1 MKKLATILFIFFV
14 CSIELVSAQDCDFPK
29 KETQKFYDSATAN
42 VRRKLYITASSY
54 FKAADELRN
63 QHPNCE
69 LYNDEMAGLG
79 AAIANAATYQ
89 TLIEQVIELQDKEM
103 YQDAYNKYVL
113 AGKYFEKFQVSEH
126 GLSHD
131 SIITFIFN
139 RCKGGFAS
147 WLSNSY
153 FNQKKYTKTFEIYS
167 KLLEKG
173 YDPLKLK
180 RPLYDLGVEM
190 AMQDK
195 LKSPTDSPK
204 GNVERYTHDDEKF
217 KLFKQGYLYGW
228 GR

>member
-1 MKKLATILFIFFV
+1 MKRVINLLILSVLFV
-14 CSIELVSAQDCDFPK
+14 LNANAQDCDVPK
-29 KETQKFYDSATAN
+29 KETQKFFDSASAN
-42 VRRKLYITASSY
+42 IRKKYYITASSY
-54 FKAADELRN
+54 FKAADDIRN

-69 LYNDEMAGLG
+69 LYNDEMASM
-79 AAIANAATYQ
+79 AASIASAATYQ
-89 TLIEQVIELQDKEM
+89 TLIEQVISLQDQEL
-103 YQDAYNKYVL
+103 YQDAYNKYMI
-113 AGKYFEKFQVSEH
+113 AGTYFQKFQVSEH

-131 SIITFIFN
+131 SIVTFIFN

-147 WLSNSY
+147 WLSSSY
-153 FNQKKYTKTFEIYS
+153 FNQKKYSKTFEIYV

-173 YDPLKLK
+173 FDPAKLK

-204 GNVERYTHDDEKF
+204 GNAERYTHGDEKL
-217 KLFKQGYLYGW
+217 KVFKQGYLYGW